1 MNDPALPAPALL
13 YRKVT
18 LPPAFTRPDASGR
31 RVGGDLRIGDLTGD
45 GQADFLVYNALG
57 GIKPCFLGAFSLA
70 GEPLWAVGDRDL
82 TALDADGS
90 GRLATIAPDRPGPV
104 AICDIDQDG
113 QQEVLCFLVD
123 PHVKRTSKW
132 NLADVHIAIL
142 DGRTGAVKRCAA
154 PEELTRCNAYADGE
168 MHIPNYVHQRLV
180 IANFSGHD
188 QPRDF
193 VVKLGSDVLAFNDR
207 LEVLWHYRS
216 KWHRYPGHAAYIP
229 AVGDLDGDGRD
240 EVNGGHF
247 GLDHDGRVL
256 WETFL
261 GDHADSVLVD
271 RWGTEAAAIISGE
284 GQVLDGSGRRLL
296 HLGANAVPHGQEVR
310 CGNLRPERPGHEL
323 AIRYNGHHADVLI
336 VAHSGAVL
344 SRFRVD
350 ESPNN
355 TGLEIVRWNGPEQGD
370 LLYSPAA
377 LFNGR
382 GHKVVTFPD
391 LPAPTGGKMGWYHC
405 FPADVCGDEREEVVL
420 YDPYSDAAYIYTSAP
435 LDESQFR
442 RYHHGPRQYNA
453 RLIN

>member
-31 RVGGDLRIGDLTGD
+31 RIGGDLRIGDLTGD

-193 VVKLGSDVLAFNDR
+193 VVKLGSDVLAFNNR

-271 RWGTEAAAIISGE
+271 RWGTEAAAMVSGE

-296 HLGANAVPHGQEVR
+296 HLGADVVPHGQEVR
-310 CGNLRPERPGHEL
+310 CGNLRPERPGREL
-323 AIRYNGHHADVLI
+323 AIRYNGHHADILI

-377 LFNGR
+377 LFNGC

-420 YDPYSDAAYIYTSAP
+420 YDPYSDAAYIYTPAP
-435 LDESQFR
+435 LDESQFG
-442 RYHHGPRQYNA
+442 RYHHGQRQYNA

>member
-13 YRKVT
+13 YSKVA

-31 RVGGDLRIGDLTGD
+31 RIGGDLRIGDLTGD

-82 TALDADGS
+82 TALDADGL
-90 GRLATIAPDRPGPV
+90 GHLATIAPDRPGPV

-142 DGRTGAVKRCAA
+142 DGRTGAVKRYAA

-271 RWGTEAAAIISGE
+271 RWGTEAAAVVSSG
-284 GQVLDGSGRRLL
+284 GQVLDGNGRRLL
-296 HLGANAVPHGQEVR
+296 HLGADAVPHGQEVR
-310 CGNLRPERPGHEL
+310 CGNLRPEQPGREL

-344 SRFRVD
+344 SRFQVD

-377 LFNGR
+377 LFNGC

-420 YDPYSDAAYIYTSAP
+420 YDPYSDAAYIYTPAP

-442 RYHHGPRQYNA
+442 HYHHGPRQYNA

>member
-13 YRKVT
+13 YRKVA

-57 GIKPCFLGAFSLA
+57 GVKPCFLGAFSLA

-82 TALDADGS
+82 TALDADGL
-90 GRLATIAPDRPGPV
+90 GHLATIAPDRPGPV

-271 RWGTEAAAIISGE
+271 LWGTEAAAIISGE
-284 GQVLDGSGRRLL
+284 GQVLEGSGRRLL
-296 HLGANAVPHGQEVR
+296 HLGADAVPHGQEVR
-310 CGNLRPERPGHEL
+310 CGNLRPERPGREL
-323 AIRYNGHHADVLI
+323 AIRYNGHHADILI

-377 LFNGR
+377 LFNGH

-420 YDPYSDAAYIYTSAP
+420 YDPYSDAAYIYTPAP

>member
-13 YRKVT
+13 YSKVA

-31 RVGGDLRIGDLTGD
+31 RMGGDLRIGDLTGD

-142 DGRTGAVKRCAA
+142 DGRTGAVKRYAA

-271 RWGTEAAAIISGE
+271 RWGMAAAAMVSGE

-296 HLGANAVPHGQEVR
+296 HLGADAVPHGQEVR
-310 CGNLRPERPGHEL
+310 CGNLRPERPGREL

-355 TGLEIVRWNGPEQGD
+355 TGLEIVRWNGPQQGD

-420 YDPYSDAAYIYTSAP
+420 YDPYSDAAYIYTPAP
-435 LDESQFR
+435 LDESLFR

>member
-13 YRKVT
+13 YRKVA

-31 RVGGDLRIGDLTGD
+31 RIGGDLRIGDLTGD

-90 GRLATIAPDRPGPV
+90 GCLATIAPDRPGPV

-271 RWGTEAAAIISGE
+271 RWGTEAAVVVSGG
-284 GQVLDGSGRRLL
+284 GQVLNGSGRRLL

-310 CGNLRPERPGHEL
+310 CGNLRPERPGREL
-323 AIRYNGHHADVLI
+323 AIRYNGHHPDILI

-382 GHKVVTFPD
+382 GHKVVTFPE

-420 YDPYSDAAYIYTSAP
+420 YDPYSDAAYIYTPAP

>member
-13 YRKVT
+13 YSKVA

-31 RVGGDLRIGDLTGD
+31 RIGGDLRIGDLTGD

-82 TALDADGS
+82 TALDADGL

-142 DGRTGAVKRCAA
+142 DGRTGGVKRCAA

-229 AVGDLDGDGRD
+229 AVGDLDGDGCD

-271 RWGTEAAAIISGE
+271 RWGTEAAAMVSGE

-310 CGNLRPERPGHEL
+310 CGNLRPERPGREL

-420 YDPYSDAAYIYTSAP
+420 YDPYSDAAYIYTPAP
-435 LDESQFR
+435 LDESQFG

>member
-1 MNDPALPAPALL
+1 MKNSNTGTQRPALQEVAL
-13 YRKVT
+13 
-18 LPPAFTRPDASGR
+18 PDSSSVR
-31 RVGGDLRIGDLTGD
+31 QRTGGDIRIGDLTGD
-45 GQADFLVYNALG
+45 GQVDFLVYYALG

-70 GEPLWAVGDRDL
+70 GEPLWAVGDRDF
-82 TALDADGS
+82 TALDADEP
-90 GRLATIAPDRPGPV
+90 GRLTAISPDRPGPV

-113 QQEVLCFLVD
+113 RQEVLCFLID
-123 PHVKRTSKW
+123 SHVKRTSKW

-142 DGRTGAVKRCAA
+142 DGCTGAVKHCAA
-154 PEELTRCNAYADGE
+154 PEELARCNAYADGE
-168 MHIPNYVHQRLV
+168 MHIPNYVHQRLL

-193 VVKLGSDVLAFNDR
+193 VVKLGCDVLAFNDR

-216 KWHRYPGHAAYIP
+216 KWHRYPEHAAYIP

-247 GLDHDGRVL
+247 GLDHDGSVL

-271 RWGTEAAAIISGE
+271 RWGTEPAAIVSGG

-296 HLGANAVPHGQEVR
+296 HLGADVVPHGQEVR
-310 CGNLRPERPGHEL
+310 CGNLRPELPGREL
-323 AIRYNGHHADVLI
+323 AIRYNGHHADVMI
-336 VAHSGAVL
+336 VAQDGVVL
-344 SRFRVD
+344 NRFQVD

-355 TGLEIVRWNGPEQGD
+355 TGMEIVRWNGSEQGD

-377 LFNGR
+377 LFNGH
-382 GHKVVTFPD
+382 GHKVATFPE

-420 YDPYSDAAYIYTSAP
+420 YDPYSDAVYIYTPAP
-435 LDESQFR
+435 LDESRFD

-453 RLIN
+453 RLLD

>member
-1 MNDPALPAPALL
+1 MQDAASLL
-13 YRKVT
+13 YKKVS
-18 LPPAFTRPDASGR
+18 LPDEFVRERT
-31 RVGGDLRIGDLTGD
+31 GGDIRIGDLTGD
-45 GQADFLVYNALG
+45 GQVDFLVYNALG

-70 GEPLWAVGDRDL
+70 GEPLWAVGDRDF

-90 GRLATIAPDRPGPV
+90 GRRLTTISPDRPGPV

-113 QQEVLCFLVD
+113 RQEVLCFLVD

-154 PEELTRCNAYADGE
+154 PEELTRCDAYADGE
-168 MHIPNYVHQRLV
+168 MHVPNYVHQRLL

-193 VVKLGSDVLAFNDR
+193 VVKLGCDVLAFNDR

-216 KWHRYPGHAAYIP
+216 KRHRYPEHAAYIP

-247 GLDHDGRVL
+247 GLDHDGSVL

-261 GDHADSVLVD
+261 GDNADSVLVD
-271 RWGTEAAAIISGE
+271 QWGTEPAAIISGG

-296 HLGANAVPHGQEVR
+296 HLGADVVPHGQEVR
-310 CGNLRPERPGHEL
+310 CGNLRPELPGREL
-323 AIRYNGHHADVLI
+323 AIRYNGHHADVMI
-336 VAHSGAVL
+336 VAQDGVVL
-344 SRFRVD
+344 SRFQVD

-355 TGLEIVRWNGPEQGD
+355 TGMEIVRWNGPGQAD

-377 LFNGR
+377 LFDGWGN
-382 GHKVVTFPD
+382 KTVTFPD
-391 LPAPTGGKMGWYHC
+391 LPTPTGGKMGWYHC

-420 YDPYSDAAYIYTSAP
+420 YDPYSDAVYIYTPAP
-435 LDESQFR
+435 LDESRFDH
-442 RYHHGPRQYNA
+442 YHHGPRQYNA
-453 RLIN
+453 RLLD

>member
-45 GQADFLVYNALG
+45 GQADLLVYNALG

-70 GEPLWAVGDRDL
+70 GEPLWAVGYRDL
-82 TALDADGS
+82 TALDADGP

-142 DGRTGAVKRCAA
+142 DGRTGGVKRCAA

-207 LEVLWHYRS
+207 LEVLWYYRS

-271 RWGTEAAAIISGE
+271 RWGTEAAAMVSGE

-310 CGNLRPERPGHEL
+310 CGNLRPERSGREL

-377 LFNGR
+377 LFNGH

-420 YDPYSDAAYIYTSAP
+420 YDPYSDAAYIYTPAP

>member
-13 YRKVT
+13 YRKVA

-57 GIKPCFLGAFSLA
+57 GVKPCFLGAFSLA
-70 GEPLWAVGDRDL
+70 GEPLWVVGDRDL

-90 GRLATIAPDRPGPV
+90 GRLSTIAPDRPGPV

-142 DGRTGAVKRCAA
+142 DGRTGAVKRYAA

-271 RWGTEAAAIISGE
+271 RWGTAAAAMVSGE

-296 HLGANAVPHGQEVR
+296 HLGADAVPHGQEVR
-310 CGNLRPERPGHEL
+310 CGNLRPERPGREL

-355 TGLEIVRWNGPEQGD
+355 TGLEIVRWNGTEQGD

-377 LFNGR
+377 LFNGC

-420 YDPYSDAAYIYTSAP
+420 YDPYSDAAYIYTPAP
-435 LDESQFR
+435 LDESLFR

>member
-13 YRKVT
+13 YSKVT

-45 GQADFLVYNALG
+45 GQADLLVYNALG

-142 DGRTGAVKRCAA
+142 DGRTGAVKRYAA

-296 HLGANAVPHGQEVR
+296 HLGADAVPHGQEVR

-377 LFNGR
+377 LFNGC

-420 YDPYSDAAYIYTSAP
+420 YDPYSDAAYIYTPAP

>member
-1 MNDPALPAPALL
+1 MKNPTCAAEALL
-13 YRKVT
+13 YKKIA
-18 LPPAFTRPDASGR
+18 LPDEFVRDRT
-31 RVGGDLRIGDLTGD
+31 GGDIRIGDLTGD
-45 GQADFLVYNALG
+45 GQVDFLVYNALG

-70 GEPLWAVGDRDL
+70 GEPIWSVGDRDF

-90 GRLATIAPDRPGPV
+90 ERLATISPDRPGPV

-113 QQEVLCFLVD
+113 RQEVLCFLVD

-168 MHIPNYVHQRLV
+168 MHIPNYVHQRLL
-180 IANFSGHD
+180 IANISGRD

-216 KWHRYPGHAAYIP
+216 KWHCYPAHAAYIP
-229 AVGDLDGDGRD
+229 AVGDLDGDGRA

-247 GLDHDGRVL
+247 GLDHDGSVL

-271 RWGTEAAAIISGE
+271 QWGTEPAAIISGG
-284 GQVLDGSGRRLL
+284 GQVLDRRGQHLL
-296 HLGANAVPHGQEVR
+296 HLGAGVVPHGQEVR
-310 CGNLRPERPGHEL
+310 CGNLRPELAGREL
-323 AIRYNGHHADVLI
+323 AIRYNGHHADVMI
-336 VAHSGAVL
+336 VAQDGAVL
-344 SRFRVD
+344 NRFRVD

-355 TGLEIVRWNGPEQGD
+355 TGMEIVRWNGPERGD

-377 LFNGR
+377 LFNGH
-382 GHKVVTFPD
+382 GHKVTTFPE

-405 FPADVCGDEREEVVL
+405 FPADVCGDEREEVIL
-420 YDPYSDAAYIYTSAP
+420 YDPYSDAVYIYTPAP
-435 LDESQFR
+435 LDESQFD

-453 RLIN
+453 RLLD

>member
-1 MNDPALPAPALL
+1 MNDLAPSAPALL
-13 YRKVT
+13 YRKVA

-82 TALDADGS
+82 TALDADSS

-113 QQEVLCFLVD
+113 QQEVLCFLVE

-271 RWGTEAAAIISGE
+271 RWGTEAAAMVSGE

-296 HLGANAVPHGQEVR
+296 HLGADAVPHGQEVR
-310 CGNLRPERPGHEL
+310 CGNLRPERPGREL

-377 LFNGR
+377 LFNGC
-382 GHKVVTFPD
+382 GHKVVTFPE

-420 YDPYSDAAYIYTSAP
+420 YDPYSDAAYIYTPAP
-435 LDESQFR
+435 LNESQFG

>member
-1 MNDPALPAPALL
+1 MNDPALPTPALL
-13 YRKVT
+13 YNKVA

-57 GIKPCFLGAFSLA
+57 GVKPCFLGAFSLA

-271 RWGTEAAAIISGE
+271 RWGTEAAAMVSGG

-296 HLGANAVPHGQEVR
+296 HLGADAVPHGQEVR
-310 CGNLRPERPGHEL
+310 CGNLRPERPGREL

-377 LFNGR
+377 LFNGH

-420 YDPYSDAAYIYTSAP
+420 YDPYSDAAYIYTPAP